1 LSYDVK
7 IYFFHG
13 YFKKIRLDLN
23 LSHENIF
30 INLHENI
37 YKGKL
42 KNELKYKDK
51 LKEIKIIGID
61 LRRGQ
66 KYKDILS

>member
-1 LSYDVK
+1 MLK
-7 IYFFHG
+7 FIFFHG
-13 YFKKIRLDLN
+13 FFIKKIDWIWI
-23 LSHENIF
+23 LSYENIF

-61 LRRGQ
+61 LIRGQ